1 MSDQPTTDTTWITE
15 SDLALLITIA
25 DLAQE
30 FALNWG
36 ILAAAAETNIAE
48 QAGEFLDDVADEL
61 IPLLQQYNERFP
73 QTPVDEP
80 IPYTIPDNLFKPQSI
95 SVGALSI
102 GAIN

>member
-1 MSDQPTTDTTWITE
+1 MPDQPTTDTTWITE

-36 ILAAAAETNIAE
+36 LLGTNIAE